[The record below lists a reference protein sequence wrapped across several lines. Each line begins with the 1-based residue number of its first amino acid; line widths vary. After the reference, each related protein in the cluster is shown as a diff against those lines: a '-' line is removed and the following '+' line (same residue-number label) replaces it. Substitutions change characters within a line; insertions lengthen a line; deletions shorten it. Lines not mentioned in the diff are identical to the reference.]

1 MATTTTITSSN
12 MLTPTRRVSRKYG
25 DFGDKAR
32 TTNEDFNEK
41 DIFDYQYPI
50 SESTAHELQTASP
63 SRSIDSTPT
72 RPRTCLIPHTY
83 KDVEGQRDAEF
94 HTGAPS
100 WREKLVEYTLLFLII
115 LVWMLLIMGV
125 LILTDTLF
133 PAALRSYHKLK
144 ELREG
149 LTEMNFELEALKAKM
164 FGLYQSVGQVGA
176 LTIQTFRR

>member
-1 MATTTTITSSN
+1 MATTTISSN

-25 DFGDKAR
+25 DFGDKSK
-32 TTNEDFNEK
+32 TTNEEFNEK

-50 SESTAHELQTASP
+50 SESTAHDLQTASP
-63 SRSIDSTPT
+63 SRSIDNTPT
-72 RPRTCLIPHTY
+72 RPRPSLIPNTY
-83 KDVEGQRDAEF
+83 KDIEGQRDVEF

-133 PAALRSYHKLK
+133 PTALRSYHKLK
-144 ELREG
+144 ELRAG
-149 LTEMNFELEALKAKM
+149 LAETNFELEALKAKM
-164 FGLYQSVGQVGA
+164 FGLYQSVGHVGA
-176 LTIQTFRR
+176 LTIQTLRR